1 MPSESPI
8 GNFLFSSDD
17 GSFENIGDAQSI
29 SPSSASLFATNY
41 TISTFAGPGR
51 AVGNLCVSV
60 GRHVG
65 RTVGTVTHKAGL
77 GHNATYERIQ
87 ELCRTNWRA
96 DENSS
101 EIILFVMSFS
111 SANYSS

>member
-1 MPSESPI
+1 MPSASPI
-8 GNFLFSSDD
+8 GNFLLSSDD
-17 GSFENIGDAQSI
+17 GSFEHIENVQSI

-51 AVGNLCVSV
+51 AVGNLCISV

-65 RTVGTVTHKAGL
+65 RTAGTVTHKAGL
-77 GHNATYERIQ
+77 GQNATYEKIQ

-101 EIILFVMSFS
+101 EIIPFVMIF
-111 SANYSS
+111 